1 MAYLKAKNAPITK
14 PGMAMISDS
23 PIISDRKT
31 AKTPQLS
38 EPIITTIIADF
49 VAAKSADVISVSI
62 KVVSETSLK
71 RNKKGPKSKSY
82 QGGLPCR

>member
-1 MAYLKAKNAPITK
+1 MRALLLLYIAYLKAKNAPITK

-38 EPIITTIIADF
+38 EPIITIRIADF
-49 VAAKSADVISVSI
+49 VVAKSPDVISVSI
-62 KVVSETSLK
+62 KVVF
-71 RNKKGPKSKSY
+71 
-82 QGGLPCR
+82 